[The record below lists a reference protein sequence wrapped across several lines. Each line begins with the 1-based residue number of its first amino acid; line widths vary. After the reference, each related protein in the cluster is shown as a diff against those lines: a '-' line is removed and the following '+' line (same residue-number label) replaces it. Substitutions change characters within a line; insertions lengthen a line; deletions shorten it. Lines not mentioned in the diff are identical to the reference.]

1 MTILPYLQYWLGEMA
16 DVLFQGKS
24 CWNIGSHCTRTYY
37 VYTCVHEQQWMLRQM
52 YSLVPWFYQ
61 SHCVNTQVG
70 IPGNG
75 ALPHG

>member
-1 MTILPYLQYWLGEMA
+1 
-16 DVLFQGKS
+16 
-24 CWNIGSHCTRTYY
+24 
-37 VYTCVHEQQWMLRQM
+37 MLRQM

-75 ALPHG
+75 ALHMVEEGEALNISHPTYKFPKSGRKTSS